1 MLLDTG
7 ANVGQIPAKLADHL
21 IATGHATEG
30 GGFPVSIADGS
41 TVNSRSVIIDAVTVG
56 THTVRNVE
64 MGVGPHSLLGMNVLS
79 RIGKFTIDSANG
91 QLVFS

>member
-1 MLLDTG
+1 M
-7 ANVGQIPAKLADHL
+7 
-21 IATGHATEG
+21 
-30 GGFPVSIADGS
+30 
-41 TVNSRSVIIDAVTVG
+41 NSRSVIIDAVTVG